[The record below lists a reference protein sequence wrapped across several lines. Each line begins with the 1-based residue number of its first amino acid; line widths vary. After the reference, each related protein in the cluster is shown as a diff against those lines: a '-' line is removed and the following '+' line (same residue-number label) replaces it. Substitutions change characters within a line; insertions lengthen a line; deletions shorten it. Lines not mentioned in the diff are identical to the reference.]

1 MLATCTVVNH
11 LSGLAKFL
19 PSFTVALDRFGSSPP
34 GKTSMPPMSRSR
46 ITHISLLV
54 RMMLLAAG
62 SVVLFDTEAHGKT
75 PPAAFHSSSRACSS
89 ERVLLAQTTP
99 SPMKRSRSLPHQ
111 SAPTSDAPDTIGRL
125 PSSGKAALSLPPAA
139 TSRNQ
144 SPDLR
149 FAQQPTRASTGV
161 DDLKET
167 IGLARRGKTE
177 MATAR
182 SGRIRDRASRKLAEW
197 VILRSDDDAIDFQR
211 FASFIR
217 ANPSW
222 PGLDRFRRR
231 AEARLWFEPH
241 GAETVLMFFSE
252 RKPLGPLGKLA
263 LARASSERGDQAAAR
278 QYVQSA
284 WRNGS
289 LSAQSEVQVLARFGH
304 LLTASDHRARME
316 SRLYADD
323 ITGALRAASRLTAND
338 RGIVKAR
345 AAVIQNAG
353 ASGALLDAV
362 APTARI
368 EPAYLFTR
376 IQWLRRKDRIAEAA
390 QLMLS
395 ARLRASVSD
404 NADVWWVERRILVR
418 RLLDDGKAQI
428 AYRIARDA
436 ASPSRES
443 LRVDQTFTA
452 GWIALRFLNDPH
464 LAIQHFARIA
474 RTTTHPTSLARAA
487 YWLGRAAE
495 AGGDREKARGHYAAA
510 SRRAATYYGQLA
522 NARLGRRDVS
532 LPRPPSLGP
541 AERAS
546 LSRSDLVRA
555 VELLYATGNSDLAI
569 PFVADLGRTAD
580 IGLLTI
586 IAERLTKRRD
596 ARATL
601 AVSKGALAR
610 GFALDRYA
618 FPNFGLPY
626 PASIGPKPAA
636 SLVYAVARAESAF
649 DKGAQSTAKASGLM
663 QVTPAAGQTI
673 ARRLGIAFEPG
684 RLRSDPAYNIQ
695 LGSAELADL
704 LKTYDGNHVLV
715 LVGYNAGRG
724 RVKQWIAR
732 YGDPRDPSVDVI
744 DWVERIPFT
753 ETRIYVQR
761 VMENLQAYRSRFDE
775 RAPPGIEADM
785 RGGP

>member
-1 MLATCTVVNH
+1 
-11 LSGLAKFL
+11 
-19 PSFTVALDRFGSSPP
+19 
-34 GKTSMPPMSRSR
+34 MPPMSRNQV
-46 ITHISLLV
+46 THVSLLV
-54 RMMLLAAG
+54 RMMLMAAG
-62 SVVLFDTEAHGKT
+62 LVVVFDTEAHGQSLAKAAPSS
-75 PPAAFHSSSRACSS
+75 PPATAHR
-89 ERVLLAQTTP
+89 
-99 SPMKRSRSLPHQ
+99 
-111 SAPTSDAPDTIGRL
+111 
-125 PSSGKAALSLPPAA
+125 
-139 TSRNQ
+139 
-144 SPDLR
+144 SPDSR
-149 FAQQPTRASTGV
+149 FVRQATEARSMTEIG
-161 DDLKET
+161 DLKET

-211 FASFIR
+211 YASFIR

-222 PGLDRFRRR
+222 PGLDRLRRR

-241 GAETVLMFFSE
+241 EAGTVLMFFSE

-278 QYVQSA
+278 RYVRSA
-284 WRNGS
+284 WHGGS
-289 LSAQSEVQVLARFGH
+289 LSAQSEAQVLARFGQ
-304 LLTASDHRARME
+304 LLTAADHRARME
-316 SRLYADD
+316 TRLYADD
-323 ITGALRAASRLTAND
+323 IAGALRAANRLTATD
-338 RGIVKAR
+338 RAIVKAR
-345 AAVIQNAG
+345 AAVIRNAST
-353 ASGALLDAV
+353 SGALLDAV
-362 APTARI
+362 ASAARA

-390 QLMLS
+390 QLLLS
-395 ARLRASVSD
+395 AKLRASVSD
-404 NADVWWVERRILVR
+404 HADVWWVERRILVR

-436 ASPSRES
+436 AAPSRES

-464 LAIQHFARIA
+464 LAARHFARIA

-495 AGGDREKARGHYAAA
+495 AAGDREKARGHYAAA
-510 SRRAATYYGQLA
+510 SRRVAAYYGQLA
-522 NARLGRRDVS
+522 SARLGRRDVS
-532 LPRPPSLGP
+532 LPPPPSLGP
-541 AERAS
+541 GERTK

-555 VELLYATGNSDLAI
+555 VELLYATGNSDLVI

-580 IGLLTI
+580 VGLLTV
-586 IAERLTKRRD
+586 IAEGLAKRRD

-601 AVSKGALAR
+601 AVGKGALAR

-618 FPNFGLPY
+618 FPNFGLPNH
-626 PASIGPKPAA
+626 ASVGPKAAA

-649 DKGAQSTAKASGLM
+649 DKGAQSPAKASGLM
-663 QVTPAAGQTI
+663 QVTPATGQTI
-673 ARRLGIAFEPG
+673 ARRLGIAFEPA
-684 RLRSDPAYNIQ
+684 RLRSDPAYNVQ
-695 LGSAELADL
+695 FGSAELADL

-724 RVKQWIAR
+724 RVRQWIAR
-732 YGDPRDPSVDVI
+732 YGDPRDPSVDVV

-775 RAPPGIEADM
+775 RATPGIEADM